1 MRVRAGA
8 RACARGSSGD
18 FDLRK
23 WFLGNASLVGI
34 HTGDDLWGFLTFG
47 KTCKILQACI
57 HVLVKLIFRIREKHK
72 FWIISNGYVMRRNWR
87 DEKISTQKSWLFRNE
102 WSSFDRLLQPELLT
116 TRGSGSWRSP
126 IVNQKTLIDLG
137 SHSPQTKFYSLQHQ
151 LLELDLARLT
161 FFGVR
166 YVLTYSPNHFS
177 AQDVKHLDHQCD
189 SLWSTEVTY
198 EDPSDEACATMQ
210 YLSVP
215 LRKSDYLPWDT
226 GLTILAIHLKLLW
239 NPIVNS
245 WGLAKHR

>member
-1 MRVRAGA
+1 MFWWNWF
-8 RACARGSSGD
+8 SGFEMNTSFELSRTD
-18 FDLRK
+18 MLCDETDETK
-23 WFLGNASLVGI
+23 KSPHKKI
-34 HTGDDLWGFLTFG
+34 LTFQEWVI
-47 KTCKILQACI
+47 ILRSIVATWTLN
-57 HVLVKLIFRIREKHK
+57 HTWFRIMT
-72 FWIISNGYVMRRNWR
+72 ISYRKPKNLNRLR
-87 DEKISTQKSWLFRNE
+87 ISLA
-102 WSSFDRLLQPELLT
+102 
-116 TRGSGSWRSP
+116 
-126 IVNQKTLIDLG
+126 
-137 SHSPQTKFYSLQHQ
+137 QTKFYSLQHQ

-226 GLTILAIHLKLLW
+226 GLTILAINLKLLW